1 MFALATRGGRD
12 ARRLLP
18 RVIALGRHTG
28 APRAQQLSCAERWIT
43 HRSPFCIPDR

>member
-18 RVIALGRHTG
+18 RVIALGRRTG
-28 APRAQQLSCAERWIT
+28 APRAQLSCAERWIT
-43 HRSPFCIPDR
+43 HRSPFSIPDR